1 MTEKNNMYDMIIV
14 GGGPAGLTAAIY
26 AARAGIRP
34 LVLESLTCG
43 GQVIT
48 TSEIENYPA
57 ISKIEGW
64 QFADELRRQAES
76 FGTDIRTERVTGL
89 SLRGEVKVI
98 QTEKGDYEAKTV
110 ILANGAKRRKLNCPG
125 EETFLGRGVSY
136 CGVCDGNFFREKTV
150 CVIGG
155 GNTAFED
162 ALYLSRICQKVYL
175 IYRRADLRV
184 QSVEADE
191 VRTKENIE
199 LLFSRVPERIFGE
212 NKVEGL
218 ELRRTDGG
226 ENESLAVD
234 AVFVAIGLEP
244 ENEIFAACV
253 ALDEHGY
260 IVAGEDCTTNVPG
273 VYAAGDTRTKRLRQI
288 ITAASDGAIAA
299 TAAVEYIRSIK

>member
-1 MTEKNNMYDMIIV
+1 MYDILII

-26 AARAGIRP
+26 AARAGIKP

-57 ISKIEGW
+57 ITKIEGW
-64 QFADELRRQAES
+64 RFADELRRQAES

-89 SLRGEVKVI
+89 SLRGNTKVVT
-98 QTEKGDYEAKTV
+98 TEKGEYEARSV
-110 ILANGAKRRKLNCPG
+110 IIANGAKRRKLGCTG
-125 EETFLGRGVSY
+125 EDMFLGRGVSY
-136 CGVCDGNFFREKTV
+136 CGVCDGNFFRGKTV

-162 ALYLSRICQKVYL
+162 ALYLSQICTKVYL
-175 IYRRADLRV
+175 IYRRAALRV

-191 VRTKENIE
+191 VRAKANIE
-199 LLFSRVPERIFGE
+199 LLFSSVPERIYGE
-212 NKVEGL
+212 DRVEGI

-226 ENESLAVD
+226 ENYTLAVD
-234 AVFVAIGLEP
+234 AVFVAVGLEP
-244 ENEIFAACV
+244 ENAAFADCV
-253 ALDEHGY
+253 TLDDGGY
-260 IVAGEDCTTNVPG
+260 IAAGEDCTTDAPG

-288 ITAASDGAIAA
+288 ITAASDGAVAA
-299 TAAVEYIRSIK
+299 TGAVEYIRSVKA

>member
-1 MTEKNNMYDMIIV
+1 MYDMLII

-26 AARAGIRP
+26 AARAGVKP

-57 ISKIEGW
+57 ITKIEGW
-64 QFADELRRQAES
+64 RFADELRRQAES

-89 SLRGEVKVI
+89 SLHGESKLVT
-98 QTEKGDYEAKTV
+98 TEKGEYEAKSV
-110 ILANGAKRRKLNCPG
+110 IIANGAKRRKLGCAG
-125 EETFLGRGVSY
+125 EDTYLGRGVSY
-136 CGVCDGNFFREKTV
+136 CGVCDGNFFRGKTV

-155 GNTAFED
+155 GNTALED
-162 ALYLSRICQKVYL
+162 ALYLSQICTKVFL

-191 VRTKENIE
+191 VRAKENIE
-199 LLFSRVPERIFGE
+199 LLFSSVPERIYG
-212 NKVEGL
+212 NGKVEGI
-218 ELRRTDGG
+218 ELRRTDGAQNY
-226 ENESLAVD
+226 ELAVD

-244 ENEIFAACV
+244 ENTAFAGCV
-253 ALDEHGY
+253 ALDESGY
-260 IVAGEDCTTNVPG
+260 VIAGEDCATNVPG
-273 VYAAGDTRTKRLRQI
+273 IYAAGDTRTKRLRQI

-299 TAAVEYIRSIK
+299 TAAVEYIRGIKA

>member
-1 MTEKNNMYDMIIV
+1 MYEILII

-26 AARAGIRP
+26 ASRAGVKP

-57 ISKIEGW
+57 ITKIEGW
-64 QFADELRRQAES
+64 RFADELRRQAEA
-76 FGTDIRTERVTGL
+76 FGTQIRTERVTGL
-89 SLRGEVKVI
+89 SLRGDRKVVT
-98 QTEKGDYEAKTV
+98 TEKGEYEAKSV
-110 ILANGAKRRKLNCPG
+110 IIANGAKRRKLGCAG
-125 EETFLGRGVSY
+125 EDAFLGRGVSY
-136 CGVCDGNFFREKTV
+136 CGVCDGNFFRGKTV

-162 ALYLSRICQKVYL
+162 ALYLAQICTKVYL
-175 IYRRADLRV
+175 IYRRPDLRI

-191 VRTKENIE
+191 VRAKENIE
-199 LLFSRVPERIFGE
+199 LRFSSVPERIFGGS
-212 NKVEGL
+212 KVEGI

-226 ENESLAVD
+226 ENYELAVD

-244 ENEIFAACV
+244 ENAAFAACV
-253 ALDEHGY
+253 TLDEGGY
-260 IVAGEDCTTNVPG
+260 VAAGEDCATNVPG

-299 TAAVEYIRSIK
+299 TSAVEYLRGVKA

>member
-1 MTEKNNMYDMIIV
+1 MQNMIII

-26 AARAGIRP
+26 AARAGVTP
-34 LVLESLTCG
+34 LVFESLTCG

-64 QFADELRRQAES
+64 QFADDLRRQAES
-76 FGTDIRTERVTGL
+76 FGTDIRMERVTGL
-89 SLRGEVKVI
+89 SLHGETKI
-98 QTEKGDYEAKTV
+98 LTTEKGEYEARAV
-110 ILANGAKRRKLNCPG
+110 IIANGAKRRKLNCAG
-125 EETFLGRGVSY
+125 EDTFLGRGVSY
-136 CGVCDGNFFREKTV
+136 CGVCDGNFFRGKTV

-155 GNTAFED
+155 GNTALED

-175 IYRRADLRV
+175 IYRRAGLRV

-191 VRTKENIE
+191 VRARDNIE

-212 NKVEGL
+212 NRVEGV

-226 ENESLAVD
+226 DNETLAVD

-244 ENEIFAACV
+244 ENGAFADCV
-253 ALDEHGY
+253 ALDEDGY
-260 IVAGEDCTTNVPG
+260 ILAGEACTTNVPG
-273 VYAAGDTRTKRLRQI
+273 IYAAGDTRTKRLRQI
-288 ITAASDGAIAA
+288 ITAASDGAVAA
-299 TAAVEYIRSIK
+299 TAAVEYLRSGTV